1 MGLRRE
7 ISGNDLL
14 LFIDPA
20 GGTNWDLV
28 VCLTSNS
35 IARTTNEI
43 DAASKCGPNLLPGT
57 QSIKINF
64 DFHDVLDTNN
74 GEVSEGALHP
84 LWAAKTI
91 VSFKFGKVSPAAG
104 DVTYTGTGFIGGLT
118 LTAAQNSPVV
128 VQGTI
133 AVQGSITQTVT
144 GS

>member
-1 MGLRRE
+1 MGVRRE

-20 GGTNWDLV
+20 GGTTWDLI

-35 IARTTNEI
+35 IERTTNEI

-64 DFHDVLDTNN
+64 DFHDVLDTAN
-74 GEVSEGALHP
+74 GELSEEQLHV

-91 VSFKFGKVSPAAG
+91 ISFKFGKAIPAAG
-104 DVTYTGTGFIGGLT
+104 DVTYTGTGFLGSLNM
-118 LTAAQNSPVV
+118 TAAQNSPVV
-128 VQGTI
+128 VTSSI
-133 AVQGSITQTVT
+133 AVQGAITQTRT

>member
-1 MGLRRE
+1 MGVRRE
-7 ISGNDLL
+7 ISGNDYL

-20 GGTNWDLV
+20 GGTNYNLI

-35 IARTTNEI
+35 IERTTNEI

-57 QSIKINF
+57 QSIKVNF
-64 DFHDVLDTNN
+64 EFHDVLDTSN
-74 GEVSEGALHP
+74 GEISEGALHA

-91 VSFKFGKVSPAAG
+91 ISWKFGVTSPNPG
-104 DVTYTGTGFIGGLT
+104 DVTYTGTGFFGT
-118 LTAAQNSPVV
+118 LNMTAAQNSPTTVSSS
-128 VQGTI
+128 I